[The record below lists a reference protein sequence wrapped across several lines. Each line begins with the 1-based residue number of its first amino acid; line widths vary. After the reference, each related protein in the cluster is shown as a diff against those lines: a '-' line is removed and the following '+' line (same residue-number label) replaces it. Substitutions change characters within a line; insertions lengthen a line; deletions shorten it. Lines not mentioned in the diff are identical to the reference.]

1 MQHNVMLGICLRLLW
16 AQETWVRGI
25 FRRRCEQVF
34 VDTAVDLANILI
46 ACMERNDSTVYI
58 GFNLKVSS
66 TCR

>member
-46 ACMERNDSTVYI
+46 ACMERNDSIV
-58 GFNLKVSS
+58 
-66 TCR
+66 